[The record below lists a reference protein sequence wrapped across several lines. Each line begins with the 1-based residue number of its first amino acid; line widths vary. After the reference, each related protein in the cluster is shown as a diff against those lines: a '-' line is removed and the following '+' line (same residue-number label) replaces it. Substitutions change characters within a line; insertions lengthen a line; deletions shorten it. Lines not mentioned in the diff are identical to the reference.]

1 MFHKGAGGA
10 DKLFVPIM
18 ASLVIVEEW
27 EAAVSEVK
35 PHIHSILSFSPVGL
49 ARSPGQ
55 ERGL

>member
-35 PHIHSILSFSPVGL
+35 PHIHSILSFGPVGL
-49 ARSPGQ
+49 T
-55 ERGL
+55 RGPR